1 MAFLVGAA
9 LAVFSVA
16 IVLYPF
22 LKSRLRTR
30 PEKRED
36 GEGAA
41 PPELEP
47 IYDAIGTL
55 QLEFELGKV
64 PGHLYREQLRG
75 YRVQA
80 AAILR
85 QRLADRSGTPGWL
98 LEQEVLL
105 ARAALRGVN
114 GSPRLC
120 ANCRALPGPNMV
132 VCAECGAEL
141 DGPRQAHQLR

>member
-22 LKSRLRTR
+22 LKSRPRTR
-30 PEKRED
+30 PERAED
-36 GEGAA
+36 GGAAA

-64 PGHLYREQLRG
+64 PEHLYREQMRG

-80 AAILR
+80 AAVLR

-114 GSPRLC
+114 GGPRFC
-120 ANCRALPGPNMV
+120 ANCRALPGPDMV
-132 VCAECGAEL
+132 VCPECGAEL
-141 DGPRQAHQLR
+141 GGPRQAQNLR